1 MNRKDERAE
10 EWLDSALAKLRESAP
25 AVEPEAGFETRL
37 IRRLHQEAQPARRS
51 RWQIW
56 FAAAGLAAAFGVLV
70 WIATPPTPGPPPVTA
85 WAPPT
90 VSLPGRTPARA
101 TARVRKAFAPRR
113 HPVYSAVFPTPT
125 PLTEQ
130 ERLLLRY
137 VATASPE
144 ELRHMAKSAV
154 TDDDAFP
161 FSFGS
166 SR

>member
-25 AVEPEAGFETRL
+25 AVEPEAGFEMRL
-37 IRRLHQEAQPARRS
+37 MRRLRQEAQPARRG
-51 RWQIW
+51 RWQLW
-56 FAAAGLAAAFGVLV
+56 FAAAGLAAAFGILA
-70 WIATPPTPGPPPVTA
+70 WIVVPPAPGPPAVTA

-90 VSLPGRTPARA
+90 VSLPARTPAPV
-101 TARVRKAFAPRR
+101 TAHARKAFAPRR
-113 HPVYSAVFPTPT
+113 HSVYSAVFPTPT
-125 PLTEQ
+125 PLTKQ

-144 ELRHMAKSAV
+144 ELRHTAKSAA